1 MPAEDVTEAL
11 ASAPE
16 NLIELQVCQLQ
27 RLPNDIPRLF
37 TKVMPFQHFAVA
49 LHGQSLHELA
59 DTFRQLLLAEPLFEG
74 QSLVREIGEQ
84 LTIAV
89 MLPRSLLLPVP
100 GREIASRAIEIASQV
115 ARIIQSFSAD
125 LLDRTSE
132 STLQQVLSRVVS
144 DTPLKE

>member
-1 MPAEDVTEAL
+1 
-11 ASAPE
+11 
-16 NLIELQVCQLQ
+16 
-27 RLPNDIPRLF
+27 
-37 TKVMPFQHFAVA
+37 
-49 LHGQSLHELA
+49 
-59 DTFRQLLLAEPLFEG
+59 LAEPLFEG

-115 ARIIQSFSAD
+115 ARIIQSFSAN